1 MDATKIFTVLCAFL
15 LIICLTLSITA
26 LTVMRNAVNE
36 SKEWMERAEI
46 MVGKFDPLLEENETG
61 SDSSSVSTDE
71 DSPMTDA
78 DVHDN
83 RFCIKSAGEKICV
96 YTEEGYLIRTLDVA
110 LQTLSDSEQ
119 AALADGIFVNSWREL
134 IERIQDLES

>member
-46 MVGKFDPLLEENETG
+46 MVGKFDPLLEENETET
-61 SDSSSVSTDE
+61 DSASASADE
-71 DSPMTDA
+71 DPPTTDA

-83 RFCIKSAGEKICV
+83 RFCIKSAGKKICV

-110 LQTLSDSEQ
+110 LQTLPDSEQ